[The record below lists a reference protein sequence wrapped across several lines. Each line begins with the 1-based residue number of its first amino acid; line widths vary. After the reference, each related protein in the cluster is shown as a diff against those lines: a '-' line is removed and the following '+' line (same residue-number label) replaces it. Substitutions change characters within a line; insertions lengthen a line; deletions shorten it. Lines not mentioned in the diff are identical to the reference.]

1 MQVATHIHVKGAR
14 EHNLKNLELRIPRGK
29 MVVITGPSGSGKSS
43 LAFDTLYAEGYRKY
57 IESLSTQARQVLDQL
72 KRPDVDFIHGL
83 SPVLAIEQRTGG
95 GGPRTTIATATEIA
109 DYAQLLWALAGEQ
122 YCPKDGGRIVQR
134 SLDDNVQRILAECA
148 GERIMLLAPFM
159 RAKPSVLRDELPRL
173 RQRGFQRVRLDGEVK
188 TLEDPKLVPVGVGTK
203 EIEVDLV
210 IDRLV
215 ATVDQRS
222 RIADSLELAFREGK
236 DRASV
241 LAQRSAD
248 APWRELTLSQSLAC
262 EICGDVFDALTP
274 RHFSFSHREGACPAC
289 DGIGRKLKFV
299 PELIIADPEKSVRE
313 GAIKP
318 WRIGGKNLIIKH
330 NALLKQLA
338 EQLPFD
344 PDVPWRKLPP
354 ETQRVLLFGAGERQ
368 FAFKLRRMREAKA
381 MPFPGVIADLEES
394 FRHTDSDGFRARLTT
409 FMISGECPECH
420 GKRLNRRSAAVVV
433 KAENRKLETG
443 NPGAA
448 LNAQRLTLNAQRA
461 EPGNADPLAGAA
473 PSAPLGGNGAPAFGR
488 AATPLAASD
497 QGGRAA
503 TPSFATPT
511 EGGPLAASTEGAER
525 SQRPTD
531 SQSAIRNP
539 QSLSFPDFMALDVE
553 TAHRFATELVAAHGK
568 NDALRDVVTG
578 IEQRLHFLLET
589 GLGYLTLDRD
599 YGTLSGGEAQRVRL
613 ATQLGMG
620 LVGVIYVLDEPSI
633 GLHPHDNQKLLDT
646 LVALRDRGN
655 TVLVVEHDEDTMRIA
670 DELIELGPEAG
681 IEGGYLLFQGTP
693 AECGRLSIK
702 QSRTGPFLSRAMSV
716 VRDTKLKEPDGA
728 WLTVREARANNLKGI
743 DVRFPIGLLTCVTG
757 VSGSGKS
764 TLVLDILAAAAGRKL
779 NGAKTIP
786 AKHRHIEN
794 LDFFEKLVQ
803 VDQDPIGRSPRSNPA
818 SYVDL
823 LPLLRDLYAQVP
835 LAKVRGYKA
844 SRFSFNVR
852 GGRCERCQGDG
863 VIKLDMQFM
872 PDAYAPCPSCGGR
885 RFNRETL
892 EILFHGKSIAD
903 VLDMTVRE
911 AIRLFRNIP
920 RVIDKL
926 ETLDAVGLGYL
937 TLGQSATTLSGGE
950 AQRIKLALELSKKQ
964 QGSTLY
970 ILDEPTTG
978 LHWVD
983 IQKLMDLLFKL
994 RDAGNTIIVI
1004 EHNLDVINL
1013 ADWVIDLGPGGGRH
1027 GGELI
1032 FAGPRTEIETA
1043 EHSLTGQALKK
1054 WREAGSGAT

>member
-1 MQVATHIHVKGAR
+1 MQPATHIHVKGAR

-29 MVVITGPSGSGKSS
+29 LVVITGPSGSGKSS
-43 LAFDTLYAEGYRKY
+43 LAFDTIYAEGYRKY

-122 YCPKDGGRIVQR
+122 HCPKDGGRIVQR
-134 SLDDNVQRILAECA
+134 SLDDNVQRVLTECG
-148 GERIMLLAPFM
+148 GERVMLLAPFM

-188 TLEDPKLVPVGVGTK
+188 TLDDPRLVPVGAGTR
-203 EIEVDLV
+203 EIAVDLIV
-210 IDRLV
+210 DRLV
-215 ATVDQRS
+215 ATADQRS
-222 RIADSLELAFREGK
+222 RLADSLELAFREGK
-236 DRASV
+236 ERAIV
-241 LAQRSAD
+241 LAQKTAD
-248 APWRELTLSQSLAC
+248 TPWRELQLSESLAC
-262 EICGDVFDALTP
+262 EICGDVFDKLTP

-289 DGIGRKLKFV
+289 DGIGRKLRFV
-299 PELIIADPEKSVRE
+299 PELIVADPDKSVRE

-330 NALLKQLA
+330 NAVLKQLA

-344 PDVPWRKLPP
+344 PDVPWKKLPE
-354 ETQRVLLFGAGERQ
+354 ETQRVLLFGAGERE

-381 MPFPGVIADLEES
+381 MPFGGIIADLEES
-394 FRHTDSDGFRARLTT
+394 FRHTDSEGFRARLTT

-420 GKRLNRRSAAVVV
+420 GTRLNKRSRAVVIRTASPESGV
-433 KAENRKLETG
+433 QRSEQPPQADTSGSQLS
-443 NPGAA
+443 A
-448 LNAQRLTLNAQRA
+448 LSSRLSQPPVSDSQLSTLNAQLRA
-461 EPGNADPLAGAA
+461 GV
-473 PSAPLGGNGAPAFGR
+473 
-488 AATPLAASD
+488 
-497 QGGRAA
+497 
-503 TPSFATPT
+503 
-511 EGGPLAASTEGAER
+511 
-525 SQRPTD
+525 
-531 SQSAIRNP
+531 
-539 QSLSFPDFMALDVE
+539 SFPDFMSMDVE
-553 TAHRFATELVAAHGK
+553 TAHAFARELVAMHGG

-633 GLHPHDNQKLLDT
+633 GLHPHDNQKLLET

-655 TVLVVEHDEDTMRIA
+655 TVLVVEHDEDTMRVA
-670 DELIELGPEAG
+670 DQIIELGPEAG
-681 IEGGYLLFQGTP
+681 IEGGHLLFQGTP
-693 AECGRLSIK
+693 EECAQLSAK
-702 QSRTGPFLSRAMSV
+702 VSRTGPYLARTLSV
-716 VRDTKLKEPDGA
+716 IRDAAAKQPDGA

-743 DVRFPIGLLTCVTG
+743 DARFPVGLLTCVTG

-764 TLVLDILAAAAGRKL
+764 TLVLDILAAAAARKL

-803 VDQDPIGRSPRSNPA
+803 VDQEPIGRSPRSNPA

-835 LAKVRGYKA
+835 LAKVRGYKP

-1013 ADWVIDLGPGGGRH
+1013 ADWVIDLGPGGGKH
-1027 GGELI
+1027 GGELVY
-1032 FAGPRTEIETA
+1032 AGSRKDIEQSDR
-1043 EHSLTGQALKK
+1043 SLTGAALKR
-1054 WREAGSGAT
+1054 WREAVPVEVARASRP